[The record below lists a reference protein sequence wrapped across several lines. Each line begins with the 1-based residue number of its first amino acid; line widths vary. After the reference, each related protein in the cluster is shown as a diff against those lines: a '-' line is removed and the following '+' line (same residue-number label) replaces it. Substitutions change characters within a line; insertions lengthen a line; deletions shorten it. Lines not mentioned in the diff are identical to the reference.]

1 MLHRSHCARTAP
13 HRTRLPR
20 ARPCVPPFPRLIPLY
35 LRCAQKDELRRTN
48 VDPTRVQQQVRRKV
62 ELARSLLLARISV
75 ILRRLHQQHPEKL
88 SPDKVPRV
96 AGAQGAM
103 LLDRRAYLA
112 AFLEVVDESNVDG
125 EHAIW
130 NQFCFDRLLVLDL
143 DLSVS
148 ANGDYE
154 LQELVR
160 LHNLRIMAAHGNTN
174 LLPSTIRLLLSQ
186 FTRSERRTAVAVAN
200 ASVALSRDA
209 NHLAD
214 LDLLQ
219 EIIVYT
225 AKDQLSVE
233 PHLTNAQRERVLEA
247 TLGNM
252 DVIMTLL
259 PWARRHLA
267 LLAERRRSSGGG
279 VATSRR
285 TEREYLL
292 DLLWC
297 LHGTVDPERPLDLS
311 GGSEVARLLQAC
323 VIKVDD
329 APLSPEALGL
339 KCFQYV
345 TPGGSQPQ
353 LTQPGLLRA
362 ALPLPRQQVD
372 KLVQGAVLLAVTLE
386 PTGHGGGRYRW
397 RWTSEKGNRQQVPAV
412 PHTRV
417 RTLIYPLP
425 SSPRYPKPKPD
436 PCSLTYRSPLYL
448 RSWRGSFACAASGHA
463 TPPQASAL
471 RSTTCSRPSARV
483 RHRWRGFRR
492 SSKSCRTSSMASSR
506 CAGKR
511 LAARPP
517 TPSRRPCSTCFTSG
531 CLSRARLCG

>member
-1 MLHRSHCARTAP
+1 MPEGDSNRTFIASDVATQMRREGNIDALGKALDEGFDDAETCKRTISMLRQLMVHDELGATWHARTVLLGDDFIGFWGACSIEAIVRAP
-13 HRTRLPR
+13 HLTLPR
-20 ARPCVPPFPRLIPLY
+20 ARACAPPFPHLTPLY

-397 RWTSEKGNRQQVPAV
+397 RWTSEKGNEQQVRAV
-412 PHTRV
+412 YLTHTHPYPH
-417 RTLIYPLP
+417 LAPPEISKNLN
-425 SSPRYPKPKPD
+425 
-436 PCSLTYRSPLYL
+436 PCSLT
-448 RSWRGSFACAASGHA
+448 
-463 TPPQASAL
+463 
-471 RSTTCSRPSARV
+471 
-483 RHRWRGFRR
+483 
-492 SSKSCRTSSMASSR
+492 
-506 CAGKR
+506 
-511 LAARPP
+511 
-517 TPSRRPCSTCFTSG
+517 
-531 CLSRARLCG
+531 